1 MQIGCADAK
10 SAVSSINAS
19 IDSRHDASMQGER
32 VERFLDSI
40 SYDWEAWV
48 EGVLAEM
55 DAGAEALTPLGRR
68 ESPRPISDVDGPT
81 PPTQPL
87 ICEEHHSSDPSPAE
101 AQELNDAVLA
111 GPPAPTE
118 PSSRMRAVLASL
130 ESAKQAVADEEA
142 SSSSAAAEIASLQ
155 ADLQSLR
162 QLITSNEMAAASR
175 EKKAAKAHSPALS
188 ASSLKAA
195 VATTLKELQPSESV
209 VTAATEG
216 ARELPAVPSASP
228 YYVRPEWAEEIG
240 DYIQAGKH
248 VLLGGSSGA
257 GKTFPLKQI
266 CAARGLPCKLISA
279 NKNLTAEDLVAQP
292 SIKGGTSCYTDGP
305 LTHAMRHGYLLIFD
319 EGDDIEDGEGLVLND
334 AMESRMLTIPQT
346 GEVVIAQPGFVVGFT
361 SNAVGD
367 ELGLYNREGFDES
380 LLQRCRKVIA
390 KPLTRAQEKKI
401 LLAMASPSGETIT
414 ADEADVLT
422 KWAHATRPLHFGI
435 NGHDAALSQCPS
447 TRILAGA
454 VEDWL
459 GFNRETG
466 ATHRGLKS
474 RHSDIRQALW
484 YVYAATCTS
493 EEIAALKAC
502 DLWIWQK

>member
-1 MQIGCADAK
+1 
-10 SAVSSINAS
+10 
-19 IDSRHDASMQGER
+19 
-32 VERFLDSI
+32 
-40 SYDWEAWV
+40 
-48 EGVLAEM
+48 
-55 DAGAEALTPLGRR
+55 
-68 ESPRPISDVDGPT
+68 
-81 PPTQPL
+81 
-87 ICEEHHSSDPSPAE
+87 
-101 AQELNDAVLA
+101 
-111 GPPAPTE
+111 
-118 PSSRMRAVLASL
+118 
-130 ESAKQAVADEEA
+130 
-142 SSSSAAAEIASLQ
+142 
-155 ADLQSLR
+155 
-162 QLITSNEMAAASR
+162 
-175 EKKAAKAHSPALS
+175 
-188 ASSLKAA
+188 
-195 VATTLKELQPSESV
+195 
-209 VTAATEG
+209 
-216 ARELPAVPSASP
+216 
-228 YYVRPEWAEEIG
+228 
-240 DYIQAGKH
+240 
-248 VLLGGSSGA
+248 
-257 GKTFPLKQI
+257 
-266 CAARGLPCKLISA
+266 
-279 NKNLTAEDLVAQP
+279 
-292 SIKGGTSCYTDGP
+292 
-305 LTHAMRHGYLLIFD
+305 MRHGYFLLID
-319 EGDDIEDGEGLVLND
+319 EGDDIQRGEGLVLND

-484 YVYAATCTS
+484 YVYAATCNS

-502 DLWIWQK
+502 DLWIWK